1 MSVLK
6 TYGASWREKKPSKTY
21 RLKDGRLE
29 GMIDGLEAARQAAEL
44 MLSTERFKHEIFS
57 DDYGVEFLE
66 LIGQRRDLIEAD
78 LERRIEEALAEDD
91 RMTGI
96 SDFSLAFAGDCV
108 HAGFVL
114 ETVFG
119 TIQMERSIMIG

>member
-1 MSVLK
+1 
-6 TYGASWREKKPSKTY
+6 
-21 RLKDGRLE
+21 
-29 GMIDGLEAARQAAEL
+29 

>member
-6 TYGASWREKKPSKTY
+6 TYGTSWREEKPSKTY

>member
-6 TYGASWREKKPSKTY
+6 TYGASWREEKPPKTY

>member
-6 TYGASWREKKPSKTY
+6 TYGASWREEKPSKTY

-29 GMIDGLEAARQAAEL
+29 GTIDGLEAARQAAEL

-96 SDFSLAFAGDCV
+96 SDFSLAFVGDCV
-108 HAGFVL
+108 HAGFML